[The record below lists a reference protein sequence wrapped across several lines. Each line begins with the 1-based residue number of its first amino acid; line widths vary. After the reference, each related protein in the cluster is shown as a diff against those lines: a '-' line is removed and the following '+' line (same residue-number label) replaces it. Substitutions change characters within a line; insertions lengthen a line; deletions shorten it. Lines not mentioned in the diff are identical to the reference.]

1 MNLERA
7 LAKCLHSVFMGHAL
21 QLGLFLVQNT
31 CNVQFLS
38 VLVFLPTTRKHK
50 TCWYRDKYMI
60 TSEIP
65 FDDFTSNDSK
75 PLNPK
80 PKKYMIKR
88 EWEHY
93 LSKCD
98 HLVMELIPAKC
109 FIRYVYVYCKL
120 NTICNLLSNLDVS
133 RITKGFMENYIWYC
147 KGEKKSLNAYRVS
160 WSSVQSRGHKYFWI
174 VACTGYLNNI
184 IH

>member
-1 MNLERA
+1 
-7 LAKCLHSVFMGHAL
+7 
-21 QLGLFLVQNT
+21 
-31 CNVQFLS
+31 
-38 VLVFLPTTRKHK
+38 
-50 TCWYRDKYMI
+50 
-60 TSEIP
+60 
-65 FDDFTSNDSK
+65 
-75 PLNPK
+75 
-80 PKKYMIKR
+80 MIKR

-120 NTICNLLSNLDVS
+120 NTICNLLSNLGVS
-133 RITKGFMENYIWYC
+133 RITKGFMENYIWYYC